1 MSTVQPRRRGR
12 PRLRGIR
19 VRALAFVVLFAIGL
33 GFLFDELPFYVPWA
47 AVGTMLT
54 IRRPANV
61 IGLLLIAAG
70 WAYGLAAR
78 PIDDPLARLA
88 AGAGTPIDA
97 ALIFSNMTT
106 GILAYVVLFAV
117 TATFP
122 SGRLPRGRWGVAA
135 RLAILVGALIAAS
148 SVLPSS
154 FDVADSHNAIVHL
167 ANPLGGFVAATA
179 VLTATA
185 GAAYTAMAL
194 ILVAG
199 VVSMFVR
206 LRHASGLE
214 RLQLRWVV
222 MAFAA
227 LVGALLLAFS
237 SLVLGML
244 GISLNSDILWV
255 PALLAYPLPPIAI
268 GIAILRY
275 RLYEIDRLISRT
287 LAYGALTAV
296 LAGTYLVGFLA
307 VEAALAP
314 FIQGG
319 GSIAVAASTLAVFA
333 LFQPVRRRVQR
344 AVDRRFHR
352 SRYDAERTL
361 HAFAGHLRDEVDL
374 ARLNDAV
381 VVTANDAVRPSSSG
395 LWLREGSR

>member
-1 MSTVQPRRRGR
+1 
-12 PRLRGIR
+12 
-19 VRALAFVVLFAIGL
+19 
-33 GFLFDELPFYVPWA
+33 
-47 AVGTMLT
+47 
-54 IRRPANV
+54 
-61 IGLLLIAAG
+61 
-70 WAYGLAAR
+70 
-78 PIDDPLARLA
+78 
-88 AGAGTPIDA
+88 
-97 ALIFSNMTT
+97 
-106 GILAYVVLFAV
+106 
-117 TATFP
+117 
-122 SGRLPRGRWGVAA
+122 
-135 RLAILVGALIAAS
+135 
-148 SVLPSS
+148 
-154 FDVADSHNAIVHL
+154 
-167 ANPLGGFVAATA
+167 
-179 VLTATA
+179 
-185 GAAYTAMAL
+185 
-194 ILVAG
+194 
-199 VVSMFVR
+199 
-206 LRHASGLE
+206 
-214 RLQLRWVV
+214 

-275 RLYEIDRLISRT
+275 RLYEIDRIVSRT
-287 LAYGALTAV
+287 ISWALVTGL
-296 LAGTYLVGFLA
+296 LAGVLLVG
-307 VEAALAP
+307 VAAIQALLAP
-314 FIQGG
+314 LTQENT
-319 GSIAVAASTLAVFA
+319 IAVAASTLAVAA

>member
-19 VRALAFVVLFAIGL
+19 VRAVAFVVLFAIGL

-275 RLYEIDRLISRT
+275 RLYEIDRIVSRT
-287 LAYGALTAV
+287 ISWALVTGL
-296 LAGTYLVGFLA
+296 LAGVLLVG
-307 VEAALAP
+307 VAAIQALLAP
-314 FIQGG
+314 LTQENT
-319 GSIAVAASTLAVFA
+319 IAVAASTLAVAA

-381 VVTANDAVRPSSSG
+381 VGTANDAVRPSSSG

>member
-19 VRALAFVVLFAIGL
+19 VRAVAFVVLFAIGL

-275 RLYEIDRLISRT
+275 RLYEIDRIVSRT
-287 LAYGALTAV
+287 ISWALVTGL
-296 LAGTYLVGFLA
+296 LAGVLLVG
-307 VEAALAP
+307 VAAIQALLAP
-314 FIQGG
+314 LTQENT
-319 GSIAVAASTLAVFA
+319 IAVAASTLAVAA

>member
-275 RLYEIDRLISRT
+275 RLYEIDRIVSRT
-287 LAYGALTAV
+287 ISWALVTGL
-296 LAGTYLVGFLA
+296 LAGVLLVG
-307 VEAALAP
+307 VAAIQALLAP
-314 FIQGG
+314 LTQENT
-319 GSIAVAASTLAVFA
+319 IAVAASTLAVAA